1 LIVFRIEP
9 IISLNTQSFGKENTA
24 MEQTDID
31 LDSMDIKILSFL
43 QEDGRMPYRKIADKL
58 NTTVMTITRRV
69 REMKKAGVI
78 RRFTVVIDPE
88 SVGKRY
94 SICLFVQVDNPS
106 AINEVS
112 SILSENKD
120 LCYVHHVTGEFEIAA
135 MARCRDKEEASRLI
149 EKVGTIK
156 GVLKV
161 IPHSVLRTIKENL
174 DIHLTQLSKAD
185 T

>member
-1 LIVFRIEP
+1 MATMHR
-9 IISLNTQSFGKENTA
+9 
-24 MEQTDID
+24 D
-31 LDSMDIKILSFL
+31 LDELDVQILKFL
-43 QEDGRMPYRKIADKL
+43 QENGRIPFREIADRL
-58 NTTVMTITRRV
+58 HTTLMTVTRRV
-69 REMKKAGVI
+69 AQMKKTGVI
-78 RRFTVVIDPE
+78 RKFTVIVDPE

-112 SILSENKD
+112 SVLSRNKD

-149 EKVGTIK
+149 ERVGTIK

-161 IPHSVLRTIKENL
+161 IPHSVLKTIKEDL
-174 DIHLTQLSKAD
+174 EIELGKEPKEET
-185 T
+185 